1 MNSITFISLLSSML
15 VMAKCLFPFNSKNE
29 RMFSIIVSFLKLALA
44 SIEWKDMNG
53 WISIIHKTKENNIL
67 FCRGCKNKINWR
79 RCEDLLRTLCFIHCI
94 SFSYRSQLV
103 MFSSAELDTLFSS
116 FDWQFVNFNSTTP
129 NKLFQYYHPCI
140 LNVQR
145 ANILT

>member
-53 WISIIHKTKENNIL
+53 WISIIHKTKEKNIL

-79 RCEDLLRTLCFIHCI
+79 RCENLLRTLLFIHCI

-116 FDWQFVNFNSTTP
+116 FDRR
-129 NKLFQYYHPCI
+129 YCI
-140 LNVQR
+140 VLTQQPPINDS
-145 ANILT
+145 NIIIHVFWMYKGQTF